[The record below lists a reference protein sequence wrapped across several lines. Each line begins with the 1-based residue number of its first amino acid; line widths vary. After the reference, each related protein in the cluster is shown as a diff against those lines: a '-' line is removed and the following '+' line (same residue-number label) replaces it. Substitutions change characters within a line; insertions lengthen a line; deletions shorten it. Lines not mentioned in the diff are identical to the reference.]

1 MARLLAR
8 EQLGGVRADHLG
20 EVGDDDRLGVDDGP
34 AQRLG
39 LGAAGLRDPDGREA
53 EGGLGGRDARELT
66 HGVARVHGHMVTRH
80 HAAARNFR
88 ATDAHDVLVRVQ
100 ADVVADADG
109 RDDHA
114 ELGGDLAADR
124 ADAGEQRAA
133 GLLVDERHQAEAD
146 RELERVERE
155 RVERGVARRGQ
166 LRLLGR
172 RGGRGAVAALPA
184 GAWWACCAATSRR
197 RRRARR

>member
-1 MARLLAR
+1 MRWVTTTDSASTTVQPSASASARPDSGIQTAGR
-8 EQLGGVRADHLG
+8 PNAGSV
-20 EVGDDDRLGVDDGP
+20 VGMPG
-34 AQRLG
+34 Q
-39 LGAAGLRDPDGREA
+39 
-53 EGGLGGRDARELT
+53 LT
-66 HGVARVHGHMVTRH
+66 HGVARVHRQMVTGH

-88 ATDAHDVLVRVQ
+88 AAHAHDVLVRVQ

-146 RELERVERE
+146 RQLERVERE
-155 RVERGVARRGQ
+155 RVERGVARGGQ
-166 LRLLGR
+166 LRLVG
-172 RGGRGAVAALPA
+172 
-184 GAWWACCAATSRR
+184 
-197 RRRARR
+197 RARRPRPSSTAPRCWRVVGLLAQRPADGEEQRRR

>member
-1 MARLLAR
+1 MRWVTTTDSASTTVQPSASASARPDS
-8 EQLGGVRADHLG
+8 GNP
-20 EVGDDDRLGVDDGP
+20 DR
-34 AQRLG
+34 
-39 LGAAGLRDPDGREA
+39 REA
-53 EGGLGGRDARELT
+53 EGRLGGRDAGQLT
-66 HGVARVHGHMVTRH
+66 HGVARVHGHMVPRH
-80 HAAARNFR
+80 HATARNFR

-100 ADVVADADG
+100 ADVVADADR

-155 RVERGVARRGQ
+155 RVERGVARGRQ
-166 LRLLGR
+166 LRLVG
-172 RGGRGAVAALPA
+172 RGGGRAACCRSLPA
-184 GAWWACCAATSRR
+184 GGSWACCAAIQPTAKKSRR
-197 RRRARR
+197 